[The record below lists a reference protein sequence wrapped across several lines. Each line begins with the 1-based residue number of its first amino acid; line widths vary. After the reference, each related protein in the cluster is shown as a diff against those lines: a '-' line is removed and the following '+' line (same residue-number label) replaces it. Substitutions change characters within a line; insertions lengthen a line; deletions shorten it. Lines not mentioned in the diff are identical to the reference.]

1 MTTRL
6 RHVNP
11 VQLGIFMAAL
21 YFLLGIIG
29 ALVMAPFMAMMAT
42 FTPQGMP
49 HMGVG
54 LGGMLMVIVFYT
66 VLGFIAGVISA
77 FIYNVVAGMTGGVE
91 MTFVNVVSNPA
102 KETAVAVV

>member
-29 ALVMAPFMAMMAT
+29 VLVTAPFMAMMT
-42 FTPQGMP
+42 TMMPGMP
-49 HMGVG
+49 HPGFG
-54 LGGMLMVIVFYT
+54 FAGMLVVIVFYT
-66 VLGFIAGVISA
+66 ALGFIAGVLSA
-77 FIYNVVAGMTGGVE
+77 FIYNIVAGMTGGVE
-91 MTFVNVVSNPA
+91 MTFVNIVSPA
-102 KETAVAVV
+102 ASETAPAVI